1 MILIFG
7 ASGHGL
13 VVKEIIDCLQLS
25 PKIFVDDNK
34 TGQWDGL
41 DVVKLSDVNLTQVEA
56 AIIAIGNNS
65 IRKTIA
71 NSLNFNF
78 LQLIHPKSIVSN
90 NSVSIGDGTV
100 VMAGAVI
107 NPYVTIGK
115 HAIINTGATI
125 DHECCLADYVH
136 ISPNA
141 TLCGNVHI
149 GEGTHVGA
157 GATIIPG
164 IRVGKWAVIG
174 AGSVVTK
181 DILDNETVVGNPARI
196 LKLKI

>member
-1 MILIFG
+1 MVLIFG

-13 VVKEIIDCLQLS
+13 VVKEILDCLQVS
-25 PKIFVDDNK
+25 AKIFVDDNK
-34 TGQWDGL
+34 IGQWDGL
-41 DVVKLSDVNLTQVEA
+41 EVVKLSDVDPTLVDA
-56 AIIAIGNNS
+56 AVIAIGKNS

-71 NSLNFNF
+71 NSLNYPFVS
-78 LQLIHPKSIVSN
+78 LVHPQSVVSK

-125 DHECCLADYVH
+125 DHECCLGDYVH

-141 TLCGNVHI
+141 TLCGNVHV

-181 DILDNETVVGNPARI
+181 DVLDNETVVGNPARI
-196 LKLKI
+196 LK